1 MEQGVSSN
9 SIENNPQNAG
19 QVPEREQHGYGK
31 VLRNSKF
38 LRLWLGQAI
47 SNFGDALTRIAL
59 VILIT
64 EKTHAAGPISIVM
77 IVQMI
82 PMLFLGPFIG
92 VLVDRWNR
100 KRMMLTADL
109 LRAVIIAGVLF
120 APNLVTIYILSF
132 LSATVGLFFMP
143 ARSVVVVE
151 IVGKAD
157 MMSAVSL
164 SQMTYQTITIFGPMI
179 GGALVGMLGTW
190 IGFTVD
196 AISFVGSALFTLS
209 VAFPALPVA
218 SEKIS
223 VKAFF
228 RDFADGMRFI
238 WQAKVVRFLIVGF
251 WVFMMAGGIINVLE
265 INYWRN
271 ILHIGASQLGSL
283 EMVMA
288 VGALITATFLGQF
301 ATTWPKGRM
310 IVTALLLVGM
320 ISIFYYFRPGYY
332 VLLLMM
338 FLFGIADATLNIP
351 ISTLTITLVPV
362 AMRGRVSSAINSL
375 FNMTTVLGMAL
386 AAPASALVGTTG
398 ALSLAGVIL
407 IFAAVASPFFP
418 AYRLLNTG
426 ETPNS
431 SEGHTSE
438 LQDKVIQA

>member
-1 MEQGVSSN
+1 M
-9 SIENNPQNAG
+9 
-19 QVPEREQHGYGK
+19 EREQRGYGK
-31 VLRNSKF
+31 VLRSSKF

-59 VILIT
+59 VILVT

-77 IVQMI
+77 TVQMI

-100 KRMMLTADL
+100 KRIMLAADL
-109 LRAVIIAGVLF
+109 LRAVIIAGILF
-120 APNLVTIYILSF
+120 APNLGTIYVLSF

-143 ARSVVVVE
+143 ARSAVIME

-164 SQMTYQTITIFGPMI
+164 SQVTYQTITILGPMI

-196 AISFVGSALFTLS
+196 AITFACSALFTLS

-218 SEKIS
+218 DERIS

-238 WQAKVVRFLIVGF
+238 WQTKVVRFLIAGF
-251 WVFMMAGGIINVLE
+251 WVFMMAGGVINVLE

-271 ILHIGASQLGSL
+271 ILHISAAQLGSL
-283 EMVMA
+283 EMTMA
-288 VGALITATFLGQF
+288 VGALLTATFLGQF
-301 ATTWPKGRM
+301 GTAWPKGRM

-320 ISIFYYFRPGYY
+320 ISVFYYFQPGYY
-332 VLLLMM
+332 MLLLMM
-338 FLFGIADATLNIP
+338 FLFGIADVTLNIP
-351 ISTLTITLVPV
+351 ISTLLVTLVPV
-362 AMRGRVSSAINSL
+362 AMRGRVSSAAYSL
-375 FNMTTVLGMAL
+375 INMTSVLGMAI

-398 ALSLAGVIL
+398 ALGLAGVIL
-407 IFAAVASPFFP
+407 ILAAVVSPFFP
-418 AYRLLNTG
+418 AYRLLNTD
-426 ETPNS
+426 ETANI
-431 SEGHTSE
+431 SEDQAARE
-438 LQDKVIQA
+438 VQRKVAQIQ